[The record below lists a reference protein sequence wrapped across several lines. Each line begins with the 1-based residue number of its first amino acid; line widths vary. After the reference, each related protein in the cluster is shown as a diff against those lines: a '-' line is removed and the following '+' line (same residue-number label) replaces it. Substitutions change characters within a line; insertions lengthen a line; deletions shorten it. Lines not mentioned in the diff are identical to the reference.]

1 LLAGLVVVW
10 RRRKA
15 WFVMKKPLVV
25 IAVGGNSL
33 IADSTHMSVMDQYQA
48 AGQTSHHI
56 ASLVEAGYRVVVTHG
71 NGPQVGF
78 ILMRSELARTV
89 LHQVPLESCV
99 ADTQGAIGY
108 QIEQTLLNELRQRR
122 LNSKIATVVT
132 QVIVAGSDPAFT
144 EPTKPIGPFYGE
156 AEARQHEREDGWVVR
171 EDAGRGW
178 RRVVPSPLPL
188 EIVELEAI
196 RILLENDVLVI
207 AVGGGGIP
215 VVRNANGDLEGVPAV
230 IDKDAASCLLAK
242 KLGADTFIISTAVDK
257 VMLHYGQPQ
266 ERALDEITL
275 AEARAYLAAGH
286 FAAGSMQPKIE
297 AAISFIEQGGQRVI
311 ITQPHLL
318 EEAIAGRNG
327 THIIA

>member
-1 LLAGLVVVW
+1 
-10 RRRKA
+10 
-15 WFVMKKPLVV
+15 MSKPLLV

-33 IADSTHMSVMDQYQA
+33 IADASHMSVLDQYQA

-56 ASLVEAGYRVVVTHG
+56 AHLVAAGYRVVVTHG

-78 ILMRSELARTV
+78 ILLRSELAKSV

-108 QIEQTLLNELRQRR
+108 QIEQTLQNELRNQG
-122 LNSKIATVVT
+122 LNTAIATIVT
-132 QVIVAGSDPAFT
+132 QVVVDQNDPAFQN
-144 EPTKPIGPFYGE
+144 PSKPIGPFYGE
-156 AEARQHEREDGWVVR
+156 AEARMHEQEDGWAVK

-178 RRVVPSPLPL
+178 RRVVSSPKPL
-188 EIVELEAI
+188 EIVEQKAI
-196 RILLENDVLVI
+196 RTLLDNEILVI

-215 VVRNANGDLEGVPAV
+215 VIRKPNGDLEGCPAV

-242 KLGADTFIISTAVDK
+242 ELQADTFIISTAVDK
-257 VMLHYGQPQ
+257 VMLNFGKPDQV
-266 ERALDEITL
+266 ALDEITVDD
-275 AEARAYLAAGH
+275 ARRYMNEGH
-286 FAAGSMQPKIE
+286 FAAGSMKPKIE
-297 AAISFIEQGGQRVI
+297 AAIEFLENGGRQVI

-327 THIIA
+327 TRILAGS